1 MSLSTEIPSD
11 TGAIPSYAVPFECMP
26 ASFQAARKSA
36 GLPGEGIGLEF
47 LGLPGEVKADVPKRR
62 IELWVAAY
70 DNVDHADDVISF
82 GAAKKTIRERGPDGS
97 GLIKG
102 FWNHQNLLG
111 PVVALEEHKRGI
123 LQVMEVTEDP
133 SLDVYLAHAKN
144 GAAAHGSIGY
154 TIPPGGA
161 RRDAVSG
168 KHVRRI
174 DELSLFEGSL
184 VIWPCNEMAT
194 LQAVKAFRGDAE
206 PKPGAPALAE
216 NKSLWGF
223 SEAICA
229 LSRLQEAARTLAN
242 LPMMDWAHI
251 DADEA
256 AAVQQFLEMLTRP
269 VTADAV
275 AESVLDRV
283 LGAVTS
289 LEASASKRFASKNA
303 PAQTDDSEL
312 TLLRELARGMTISN

>member
-1 MSLSTEIPSD
+1 
-11 TGAIPSYAVPFECMP
+11 MP
-26 ASFQAARKSA
+26 PSFQAARKSA
-36 GLPGEGIGLEF
+36 GLPGEGMGLEF
-47 LGLPGEVKADVPKRR
+47 LGIPGEIKADVPKRR

-82 GAAKKTIRERGPDGS
+82 GAAKKTIRERGPEGT

-102 FWNHQNLLG
+102 FWNHQTLLG

-133 SLDVYLAHAKN
+133 SLDVYLQHAKN
-144 GAAAHGSIGY
+144 GAAAHGSIGF
-154 TIPPGGA
+154 TIPAGGA
-161 RRDAVSG
+161 RRDVYGG

-184 VIWPCNEMAT
+184 VIWPCNEQAT
-194 LQAVKAFRGDAE
+194 LQAVKSFRGELATE
-206 PKPGAPALAE
+206 PKPTE

-223 SEAICA
+223 SDAINSLA
-229 LSRLQEAARTLAN
+229 RLQEAARTLAN
-242 LPMMDWAHI
+242 LPTSEWAQI

-256 AAVQQFLEMLTRP
+256 AAVQVFLEMLTRP
-269 VTADAV
+269 VAADAV

-283 LGAVTS
+283 LSAVTG
-289 LEASASKRFASKNA
+289 LQSAVPKRFAAA
-303 PAQTDDSEL
+303 PPSPPIDPDL
-312 TLLRELARGMTISN
+312 TLLRELARGMTITT